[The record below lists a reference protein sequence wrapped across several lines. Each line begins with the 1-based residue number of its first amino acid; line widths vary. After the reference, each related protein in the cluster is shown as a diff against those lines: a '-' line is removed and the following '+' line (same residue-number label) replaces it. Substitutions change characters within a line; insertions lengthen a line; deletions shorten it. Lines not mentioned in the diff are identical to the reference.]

1 MLPLDPSTPN
11 YKKIMEIML
20 RFEREDLALYELPP
34 NRLSRDMYD
43 NLLLPWNVS
52 PPVTAFPELKFVK
65 HEYDRGGVLSNGESF
80 FGGGRLATLD
90 QVEKG
95 LATSSMVTQWR
106 AAHPDLVGTDRDVV
120 TVFVKDLR
128 EALGS
133 TEEVL
138 QGSGTVILL
147 FKKQNNV

>member
-43 NLLLPWNVS
+43 NLVFPWNVS
-52 PPVTAFPELKFVK
+52 PPVTAFPESKFVK
-65 HEYDRGGVLSNGESF
+65 HEYDREGVLSNGESF
-80 FGGGRLATLD
+80 FGGGRLTTLD
-90 QVEKG
+90 QLEKG